1 MQRAH
6 CRLATAPALGH
17 GEANE
22 TVCKDEYG
30 MNRIM
35 AAAAFSAALSAG
47 LGLAGCGQNGAPDRA
62 AANTAAPG
70 VATASTT
77 VAAAET
83 AAPVVAAAVPATS
96 GAPAFA
102 LLYPGATVTSPAT
115 VAQGPEGA
123 GAMVSFTT
131 PASPEDVIAFYRQH
145 AESAGLMSVNSMNRG
160 TARAYGA
167 AAGDGSGSLL
177 HVVADAPGDG
187 QTHVQLDWTE
197 AK

>member
-1 MQRAH
+1 
-6 CRLATAPALGH
+6 
-17 GEANE
+17 
-22 TVCKDEYG
+22 

-35 AAAAFSAALSAG
+35 AAAALSAA
-47 LGLAGCGQNGAPDRA
+47 LGLAGCGQGGAPDKA
-62 AANTAAPG
+62 ATD
-70 VATASTT
+70 
-77 VAAAET
+77 T
-83 AAPVVAAAVPATS
+83 AAPVAAPASAAADAAADASAPAVVAATPATA

-115 VAQGPEGA
+115 IAYGPDGP
-123 GAMVSFTT
+123 GAMISFTT

-145 AESAGLMSVNSMNRG
+145 AEAAGLMSVNSMNRG

-167 AAGDGSGSLL
+167 AAGDGGGSLL

>member
-1 MQRAH
+1 MPRAH

-17 GEANE
+17 GDGNE
-22 TVCKDEYG
+22 TVFKDEYG

-35 AAAAFSAALSAG
+35 AAAALSAA
-47 LGLAGCGQNGAPDRA
+47 LGLAGCGRNDAPDKA
-62 AANTAAPG
+62 AADTAATAVAAPG
-70 VATASTT
+70 
-77 VAAAET
+77 AADT
-83 AAPVVAAAVPATS
+83 AAPVVAATMPAAT

-102 LLYPGATVTSPAT
+102 PLYPGAAVTSPAT

-131 PASPEDVIAFYRQH
+131 QASPEDVIAFYRQH

-167 AAGDGSGSLL
+167 AASDGSGSLL

-187 QTHVQLDWTE
+187 QTHVQLDWTQ